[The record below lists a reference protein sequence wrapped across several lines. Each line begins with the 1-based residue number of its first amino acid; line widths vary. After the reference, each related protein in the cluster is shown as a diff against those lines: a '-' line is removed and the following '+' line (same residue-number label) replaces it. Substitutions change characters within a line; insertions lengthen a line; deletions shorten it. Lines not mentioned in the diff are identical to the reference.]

1 MRVLKLNFVEV
12 PPMADQ
18 YIRPYDFDM
27 KNSRIDDL
35 ARLTD
40 DGTNILPERLAKV
53 SSSLMS
59 PTTQRREKFVSQIDR
74 GWGER
79 RIMFSMVVETSSR
92 PNHQTY
98 EYIVGHTDHAGFS
111 IQTGGRDV
119 ILDNKMRMY
128 FDQITHINLSGGL
141 RRDREIW
148 TPSIKASDLVLHR
161 DTLRGFGHDDL
172 ASGAGHRALTKR
184 PTDLFRREGSD
195 MNYSARNF
203 SLDNK
208 SNDRSADTNTNNTV
222 GTFTST
228 LKFSSRDNNSPT
240 SFLHRTLEGYVTAA
254 TGAGLDTRE
263 SPYGIPDERESKL
276 SNLKRAYGTVDENDP
291 TADRYIEE
299 LKESTR
305 ILNSGYITYG
315 ELMEMNPEFVRSA
328 QEDFAQADPRKAYRH
343 SDTRQWRG
351 DDPETIAAFQIA
363 CSLPGMMIKNMYSK
377 IDGFTINSYGHSKLQ
392 RITGGITSPYIEGL
406 DTAATWPNFEHQ
418 VSEVLIHEVTRGV
431 MNFEAKI
438 DANVDGYIDI
448 WIRVDGGPESFHSF
462 PAFCAGVVAPT
473 LDTDVNSLVNMSR
486 NVTDISNN
494 LANSR
499 MSRSRISID
508 SLNRDEDG
516 RANLTIGGNNRR
528 PDRNDLFGSADD
540 LKPSLIQT
548 SKKSW

>member
-12 PPMADQ
+12 PPMAEQ

-59 PTTQRREKFVSQIDR
+59 PTTQRREKFVSQIDK
-74 GWGER
+74 GWGQA

-92 PNHQTY
+92 PNHQEY
-98 EYIVGHTDHAGFS
+98 EYIVGHTDHDGFA
-111 IQTGGRDV
+111 IQSGGRDV

-128 FDQITHINLSGGL
+128 FDQITHINLSGGF

-148 TPSIKASDLVLHR
+148 TPSIKASDLVLNR

-184 PTDLFRREGSD
+184 PTDLFRREGAD
-195 MNYSARNF
+195 LNYSSRNF

-222 GTFTST
+222 GTFTTT
-228 LKFSSRDNNSPT
+228 LKMSSRDNNSPT
-240 SFLHRTLEGYVTAA
+240 SFLHRTLDGFVTAA
-254 TGAGLDTRE
+254 SGLGLSNDS
-263 SPYGIPDERESKL
+263 SPYGLPDERENKL

-291 TADRYIEE
+291 SADRYIEE

-315 ELMEMNPEFVRSA
+315 ELMEMNPEFVKSA
-328 QEDFAQADPRKAYRH
+328 QEDFALADKRKSYRH
-343 SDTRQWRG
+343 TDTRQWRG

-377 IDGFTINSYGHSKLQ
+377 IDGLAINSYGHSKLQ
-392 RITGGITSPYIEGL
+392 RITGGITSPYIEGI

-418 VSEVLIHEVTRGV
+418 VSEVLIHEVTRGA

-473 LDTDVNSLVNMSR
+473 LDTDVKSLSNMSR

-494 LANSR
+494 LADSR
-499 MSRSRISID
+499 MNRSRIALGA
-508 SLNRDEDG
+508 LNRDESG
-516 RANLTIGGNNRR
+516 SVHLGIGGNNRR
-528 PDRNDLFGSADD
+528 DRNDLFGSADD
-540 LKPSLIQT
+540 LKPSLIQP
-548 SKKSW
+548 SKKNW